1 MTNNSSESTLN
12 STEQVITAIRK
23 IRDTQIKALLD
34 DATLLTFAETHF
46 STIALSPIKTEFL
59 KRDLKELT
67 DSSLDLVHYSALV
80 RESKDQGLTI
90 SGNHPLFLIEI
101 FTIFAKYGIHKPE

>member
-1 MTNNSSESTLN
+1 
-12 STEQVITAIRK
+12 
-23 IRDTQIKALLD
+23 
-34 DATLLTFAETHF
+34 
-46 STIALSPIKTEFL
+46 
-59 KRDLKELT
+59 
-67 DSSLDLVHYSALV
+67 V